1 MKVYVKGQPDVILGK
16 SHFVAEGG
24 EGKIFARGKTGYKIF
39 HDPARAIPIGKMALY
54 TVAGGVSPFHT
65 MPVALD
71 VGTERMDL
79 ISDANYLGVRQ
90 KRLRGEDYY
99 KFLDHF
105 VDAVWSRWPTSYST
119 RARRDCWSSWMGKGT
134 ILVRRLPRMRRPI
147 WARRVRGRR
156 MR

>member
-1 MKVYVKGQPDVILGK
+1 M
-16 SHFVAEGG
+16 
-24 EGKIFARGKTGYKIF
+24 
-39 HDPARAIPIGKMALY
+39 AIPIGKMALY

-79 ISDANYLGVRQ
+79 INDPNYLGVRQ

-105 VDAVWSRWPTSYST
+105 VDAVWSRWPDAVIQWEDLSKTAAFFGARAIPRPWTIVQRRYS
-119 RARRDCWSSWMGKGT
+119 RH
-134 ILVRRLPRMRRPI
+134 
-147 WARRVRGRR
+147 GRR
-156 MR
+156 SPLRGSRCMPPSQGKPRG